1 MDVFLRWGR
10 PCRPCLWDRMT
21 APVSP
26 CVVGMLL
33 AVSMDTRRTKTA
45 VCGGNVG
52 DFAVDRAFRPG
63 WIVKQEK
70 TGWVAIAPTR
80 HFTAAGNA
88 GCMAVLEEF
97 CGFRTVGR
105 LLSFGWVAICSFG
118 DGWVTTSAKCLMYP
132 LLWVAQ
138 TFTNS
143 SCHQGGSMSLR

>member
-1 MDVFLRWGR
+1 
-10 PCRPCLWDRMT
+10 MT

-45 VCGGNVG
+45 VCGGNAG

-88 GCMAVLEEF
+88 GCMAVLRGVLRF
-97 CGFRTVGR
+97 HN
-105 LLSFGWVAICSFG
+105 
-118 DGWVTTSAKCLMYP
+118 DGQTAF
-132 LLWVAQ
+132 LWVGCDLPILEWVGCNLCKMPDLP
-138 TFTNS
+138 TFVGCSNF
-143 SCHQGGSMSLR
+143 HK